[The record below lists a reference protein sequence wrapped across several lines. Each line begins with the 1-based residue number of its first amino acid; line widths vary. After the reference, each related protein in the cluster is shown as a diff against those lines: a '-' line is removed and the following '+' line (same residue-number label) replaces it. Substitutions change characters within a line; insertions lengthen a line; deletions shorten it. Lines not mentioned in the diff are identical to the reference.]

1 MQALTTFG
9 SAGLPEVP
17 DADTIEARLA
27 DHAEYTADALSDNT
41 RRAIRADTA
50 VFSAWCRDNDCDP
63 LPASPETVAR
73 FVDAM
78 AETRKPATV
87 RRYVSSIA
95 HMHGAAELPDPTKS
109 PRVKARIKAAG
120 KKHGT
125 RQRQA
130 RALTEH
136 DVVRI
141 LDRLGD
147 SLMDLRDRALLMVS
161 RDMFAR
167 RSEVVSLDVE
177 DLDIS
182 PERGDATVLL
192 RRSKT
197 DQLGEGAQCLLAADT
212 VRAVRAWL
220 VAAEITEGRM
230 FRALKSKK
238 VGDQLGAHDVGRIFK
253 RLASL
258 AGIDPTDISGHSAR
272 VGSAQDL
279 TALGATLPEIQQ
291 RGRWKSAAMPARY
304 SEKQSVRRG
313 RLAAHFEGRNLV
325 A

>member
-1 MQALTTFG
+1 MQALTTIG
-9 SAGLPEVP
+9 TAGLPEVV

-27 DHAEYTADALSDNT
+27 DHAAYTADALSDNT

-50 VFSAWCRDNDCDP
+50 VFSQWCARNRRDP
-63 LPASPETVAR
+63 LPASPETVAD

-78 AETRKPATV
+78 AEDRKPATI
-87 RRYVSSIA
+87 RRYASSVA
-95 HMHGAAELPDPTKS
+95 HMHNAAGLSDPTKAA
-109 PRVKARIKAAG
+109 RVKARMKAAS

-130 RALTEH
+130 RAITEH

-141 LDRLGD
+141 LDRLTD
-147 SLMDLRDRALLMVS
+147 SLMDLRDRALLMVA

-167 RSEVVSLDVE
+167 RSEVVALDVI

-197 DQLGEGAQCLLAADT
+197 DQIGEGAQCLLGADT
-212 VRAVRAWL
+212 VRAVQAWL
-220 VAAEITEGRM
+220 SAAEITDGRI
-230 FRALKSKK
+230 FRSLKSKR
-238 VGDQLGAHDVGRIFK
+238 VGDQLGAHDVARIFK
-253 RLASL
+253 RLAAL
-258 AGIDPTDISGHSAR
+258 AGIDPEDISGHSAR

-279 TALGATLPEIQQ
+279 TAMGATLPEIQQ

-304 SEKQSVRRG
+304 SEKQAVRRG
-313 RLAAHFEGRNLV
+313 RLAQHFESRNLV